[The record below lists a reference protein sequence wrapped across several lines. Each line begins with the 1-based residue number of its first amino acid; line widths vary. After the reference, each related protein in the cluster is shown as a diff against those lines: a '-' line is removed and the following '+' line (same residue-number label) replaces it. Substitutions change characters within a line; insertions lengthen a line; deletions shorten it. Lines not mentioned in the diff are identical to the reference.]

1 MFHTWIALG
10 IFALVALAGIVLTV
24 FGIGGTFL
32 VLLGAILYDLISWS
46 WAVPLTTLGILLGLA
61 VLGEFLEWAIT
72 TLGSKAKGVSR
83 WGIIGTIIGGVIGG
97 IMLSPWLFLIG
108 TFIGVL
114 LGAMVGAFLLE
125 LIHTQ
130 KIGKALTAA
139 KAALLGRA
147 LVSLS
152 KLTLAGIQI
161 WLVLAAVL

>member
-1 MFHTWIALG
+1 MFHAWIALG

-46 WAVPLTTLGILLGLA
+46 WAIPLTKLGIMLGLA

-72 TLGSKAKGVSR
+72 ALGSKAKGVSR
-83 WGIIGTIIGGVIGG
+83 LGALGTIIGGIIGG
-97 IMLSPWLFLIG
+97 ILLSPWLFLIG
-108 TFIGVL
+108 TFTGVL
-114 LGAMVGAFLLE
+114 LGAMIGAFLLE

-130 KIGKALTAA
+130 SAGKALTAA

-161 WLVLAAVL
+161 WLALAAIF